1 MTQAA
6 PSAPPELIRLLTE
19 PSAVAHLVRQ
29 VISRIS
35 ITSVITKV
43 GTYSFPGSTSCSLRI
58 NKNVANGGLFAI
70 QGQSEFSYVSA
81 FYRSPAV
88 MGLGSPFDTNQQ
100 FQYNSSTLQIHHPQ
114 SGLCLD
120 DGGNEVQG
128 MNSLSAVLSFTTCD
142 SASINQQFVFTT
154 DDHIFNPNWPNYQVC
169 LYGSG
174 NTYYGTL
181 ELILW
186 RCSTSDTNQ
195 LFNIVLIC
203 PPGIVI
209 NQR

>member
-1 MTQAA
+1 MGTIGSCSSCSEGHTQYFYNFRFFKK
-6 PSAPPELIRLLTE
+6 I
-19 PSAVAHLVRQ
+19 
-29 VISRIS
+29 
-35 ITSVITKV
+35 
-43 GTYSFPGSTSCSLRI
+43 GTYSFPGSTSCILRI
-58 NKNVANGGLFAI
+58 NKNVADGGLFAI
-70 QGQSEFSYVSA
+70 QVQSDLTYVSA
-81 FYRSPAV
+81 FFGSPAV
-88 MGLGSPFDTNQQ
+88 MGFGSIFDTNQQ

-142 SASINQQFVFTT
+142 SASINQQFVFTS
-154 DDHIFNPNWPNYQVC
+154 DQQILNPNWPNYQVC
-169 LYGSG
+169 LYGNG
-174 NTYYGTL
+174 NNLYYGIR

-186 RCSTSDTNQ
+186 PCDTSDTNQ

-209 NQR
+209 YQR